1 MKDGIIKV
9 GAAVPQVAVGS
20 PEKNAAEIITLVRE
34 AEGLGIKVLV
44 FPELSVTAYTCA
56 DLFLTDELLRKSDAA
71 IAEIAR
77 ETAECDL
84 VFFVGAPV
92 KCGGKLYNCAV
103 AISRGEV
110 FGVVPKSVIPA
121 YGEFSE
127 GRYFA
132 APTDRVS
139 VVNVGGGAVM
149 FGTKL
154 LFECAEMPELV
165 IGCEICDDLWAM
177 PPASYKLTSAG
188 ATLIANL
195 SANSEIVGR
204 EDWRRTLVKSAS
216 GAFVCPYVLAG
227 AADGESTTDLV
238 FSGHSI
244 IAENGTVKA
253 ENLPFEDKRL
263 ISAVVDLKHTARERM
278 KINTFAPAEDAEF
291 VKVPFSLME
300 TETDLAGEID
310 PTPFI
315 PKGEAADATL
325 ARILEIQ
332 SRGLA
337 KRLTAARAKTAVIGI
352 SGGLDSCLALLVTE
366 RAMKHLGRPMT
377 DILCVTMPCYGTTGR
392 TRGNAEKLCEE
403 IGTSFRCVDIAASV
417 AQHFADIGHDAGD
430 HSVVYE
436 NSQARERTQIIMDI
450 ANGCGGIVVG
460 TGDLSE
466 LALGWATYN
475 GDHMSNYG
483 VNGGVP
489 KTLVRHLVSYCADE
503 AERFGKT
510 VLAEVL
516 RDILATPVSPE
527 LLPPSE
533 GEIAQKTEELVGPY
547 ELHDFFLYRFVR
559 YGEDASKIRRL
570 ANAAFDGVYSDEV
583 ITAWL
588 KVFMRRFFTQQFKR
602 SALPDGPKVGSVA
615 LSPRGDFRMPSD
627 AEVWEPSL

>member
-9 GAAVPQVAVGS
+9 GAAVPNVAVGS
-20 PEKNAAEIITLVRE
+20 PEKNAAEIVALVAE
-34 AEGLGIKVLV
+34 ADSLGVKVLA
-44 FPELSVTAYTCA
+44 FPELSVTAYTCG
-56 DLFLTDELLRKSDAA
+56 DIFLTEELLRKTDSA
-71 IAEIAR
+71 IADIAAR
-77 ETAECDL
+77 TAEYD
-84 VFFVGAPV
+84 VIFFVGAPLRV
-92 KCGGKLYNCAV
+92 SGKLYSCAV

-110 FGVVPKSVIPA
+110 LGVVPKSVISS
-121 YGEFSE
+121 YGEFSD
-127 GRYFA
+127 GRYFT

-165 IGCEICDDLWAM
+165 IGCELGEDISAI
-177 PPASYKLTSAG
+177 PPASARLVSAG
-188 ATLIANL
+188 ATLIASL
-195 SANSEIVGR
+195 YASSEIVGR
-204 EDWRRTLVKSAS
+204 DEWRRTLVKSAS
-216 GAFVCPYVLAG
+216 GAFACPYILAG
-227 AADGESTTDLV
+227 ASDGESTTDMV

-244 IAENGTVKA
+244 IAENGAVKA
-253 ENLPFEDKRL
+253 ENLPFEGEKL
-263 ISAVVDLKHTARERM
+263 ISATVDLSHTLRERM
-278 KINTFAPAEDAEF
+278 KNNTIPATDDAEF
-291 VKVPFSLME
+291 VKIPFSLME

-310 PTPFI
+310 ATPFI
-315 PKGEAADATL
+315 PKGADADKTL

-337 KRLTAARAKTAVIGI
+337 KRLTAARAKSAVIGI

-392 TRGNAEKLCEE
+392 TRGNAEKLCDE

-417 AQHFADIGHDAGD
+417 AQHFADIGHDVND
-430 HSVVYE
+430 HSVVFE
-436 NSQARERTQIIMDI
+436 NAQARERTQIIMDI
-450 ANGCGGIVVG
+450 ANGNGGFVVG

-489 KTLVRHLVSYCADE
+489 KTLVRYLVSYCADE
-503 AERFGKT
+503 AEAEGKAA
-510 VLAEVL
+510 LAEVL

-527 LLPPSE
+527 LLPPSD

-559 YGEDASKIRRL
+559 YGESAAKIRRL
-570 ANAAFDGVYSDEV
+570 AGAAFDGVYSDEV

-602 SALPDGPKVGSVA
+602 SALPDGPKVGSIS

-627 AEVWEPSL
+627 AEVWGLSL